1 MNWSQRHSSRF
12 PSDPDWY
19 ESSKG
24 NFSMSPGED
33 NSEGWVSIPDNLGA
47 KAVGMG
53 IPTCSLRE
61 YLEGIRGAMRD
72 HR

>member
-1 MNWSQRHSSRF
+1 
-12 PSDPDWY
+12 
-19 ESSKG
+19 
-24 NFSMSPGED
+24 MSPGED